1 MLKLILTFWLFFL
14 NLLAFTAMGVDK
26 WKAKHHRY
34 RIPERTLFLF
44 VALGGSLGGM
54 IGMAVF
60 RHKTRRRKFQIGFPV
75 LFLFQV
81 LLLIWLEYGGIL
93 ASSP

>member
-1 MLKLILTFWLFFL
+1 MLKLVLAFWLFFM
-14 NLLAFTAMGVDK
+14 NLLAFVAMGLDK

-34 RIPERTLFLF
+34 RIPERILFLF

-54 IGMAVF
+54 MGMAVF

-75 LFLFQV
+75 LFFFQV
-81 LLLIWLEYGGIL
+81 ILLIWLGYEGVIL
-93 ASSP
+93 N